1 MVVDPRVVEEYRRDG
16 VVGLPQLLS
25 SSDVSAVRSAIDS
38 YVRDVAPFVPAGD
51 VVFEADGASVR
62 NLWRMEVHSP
72 FFASLGS
79 RADIVSAVSA
89 LVGGSVELA
98 AVETFNK
105 PALHGSGVPQHQDNA
120 YFCQTPPDMCTVW
133 IAVDAATPEN
143 GSVQYARGSLGTLLP
158 HKGSGIP
165 GNSMVMAEL
174 RSYPADQVTTAVL
187 SPGDAMVHH
196 CQTVHWST
204 ANTTNHPRC
213 GLLLVYR
220 AKHTET
226 DPALKE
232 NYRAAAEAF
241 RQAQA
246 AAG

>member
-1 MVVDPRVVEEYRRDG
+1 MVEARLVEEYRRDG
-16 VVGLPQLLS
+16 VVGVPRLLS
-25 SSDVSAVRSAIDS
+25 ASDVEAVREAIAA
-38 YVRDVAPFVPAGD
+38 YVRDVVPDVPAGD
-51 VVFEADGASVR
+51 VVFEADGESVR

-79 RADIVSAVSA
+79 RADIVSAVSE
-89 LVGGSVELA
+89 LVGGEVELA
-98 AVETFNK
+98 AAETFNK

-120 YFCQTPPDMCTVW
+120 YFCQSPPDMCTVW

-143 GSVQYARGSLGTLLP
+143 GSVRYARGTTHTLLP

-165 GNSMVMAEL
+165 GNSMVMSEL
-174 RSYPADQVTTAVL
+174 QEYPAERVTTAVL
-187 SPGDAMVHH
+187 EPGDAMVHH

-204 ANTTNHPRC
+204 ANTTNRPRC

-226 DPALKE
+226 DPALRE
-232 NYRAAAEAF
+232 LYRAAAAAF
-241 RQAQA
+241 K
-246 AAG
+246 AGGSE